1 MGDEI
6 VRQTDSKLYYEEEEK
21 VLREWASQAQVK
33 GYLHRIAAR
42 KFSRYVRLGG
52 RQKILEA
59 VAVDV
64 RGGILGPIALV

>member
-1 MGDEI
+1 MGDEV

-42 KFSRYVRLGG
+42 KFSRCVSSLCR
-52 RQKILEA
+52 RQKVFDA
-59 VAVDV
+59 VAVDIRRAV
-64 RGGILGPIALV
+64 FPAV